1 MRIDILGPLDVH
13 TDAGDP
19 IELSGARLRA
29 LLTVLAL
36 GTGRVQTQRKLIDSL
51 WPDNPPTGGANAL
64 QALVSRLR
72 RALPEGIVESNGAGY
87 RLTLA
92 PESIDAYLFE
102 QLIAAGRN
110 TLADD
115 PRLAADTFRRALAL
129 WRGPALTD
137 VADSGAVQRAVA
149 RLNELRVS
157 ALEDLADAQ
166 LRGGNGPPDI
176 SGLQAVVAEHP
187 TRERAAHLLMQALVA
202 AGRPADALAEYDR
215 LRTTLAERLGA
226 DPGRELGDLHLR
238 ILRGDAGSPRGVAS
252 APTNLRAG
260 VTSFIGRDDDIVRVG
275 KLVSESRLVTLTGPG
290 GSGKTRLAV
299 EAARSLLHQ
308 LPDGAWLVELAA
320 LGSASAL
327 PQAILTT
334 LGLHEQAIVPR
345 ARSRIPATSWATLLG
360 ELAEHLGTSTDVLDR
375 LTGALGDKDLLLV
388 LDNCEHLV
396 DAAAAIAD
404 HLLGRCP
411 RLRILTTSREPL
423 GVTGEA
429 LRPVE
434 PLDVPA
440 QGTIAAIAATFPAV
454 RLFVDRA
461 AAAYPDFLLDDET
474 VGDVLAICR
483 ALDGM
488 PLAIELAAA
497 RLRTMT
503 LNQIACRLDDRFG
516 LLTAGSRTALP
527 RHQTLRRVVDWS
539 WDLLTD
545 DERTLL
551 RRLAYFSGGATP
563 EAAEQVLTAAG
574 HPHDDILDLLTA
586 LVDKSL
592 LVLDRNGAPRY
603 RLLETIR
610 AYGLERLAE
619 AGETDLVHR
628 AHTEYFLELAEAAE
642 PHLRTADQLIW
653 LERLDAEYEN
663 MHAALRDAIDTGDA
677 ATAVRFVGALGSYW
691 NLRGKRVD
699 GLALSDA
706 AVSLP
711 GETPEIA
718 RALAYANGGLCAYA
732 SYWPLDD
739 ERAEA
744 WFETSVRLAGQVD
757 QRRHPMLRLVQ
768 PMASM
773 AKAWKDGTSWNV
785 PDALLADPDP
795 WVRGTALLMRAY
807 SRFYSGAGHDEGASD
822 LRQSLEEFRST
833 GDRSVIAMALGAIA
847 EVESWSGDFNAAAA
861 HSRDALAL
869 VAELSSIEEM
879 TQLRIFLSRQLWLTG
894 EHDRARAELRQA
906 VQEAERSGIL
916 ENRIAA
922 RVVTAE
928 IARLSGDCATARDQL
943 HRATRLAADLRPD
956 SEHHGSLAT
965 ALGLVAAADGQI
977 EAARERHRDALDR
990 TSPSADPWVIS
1001 RTLIGIADLAMTE
1014 HRPEAA
1020 AELLGSTAA
1029 IRSVPDASAADAN
1042 RVEAAARTALGETR
1056 FAEAYERGRLAATR
1070 ERACEL
1076 ARVTLGV

>member
-1 MRIDILGPLDVH
+1 MRIGILGPLDVR
-13 TDAGDP
+13 TDTGDP

-36 GTGRVQTQRKLIDSL
+36 GTGSVQTQRKLIDSL
-51 WPDNPPTGGANAL
+51 WPDNPPAGGVNAL

-72 RALPEGIVESNGAGY
+72 RALPEGTVESNGAGY
-87 RLTLA
+87 RLALA
-92 PESIDAYLFE
+92 PESVDAHLFE

-110 TLADD
+110 ALAGD
-115 PRLAADTFRRALAL
+115 PRHAADAFRRALAL
-129 WRGPALTD
+129 WRGPALPD
-137 VADSGAVQRAVA
+137 VADSGVALPAVA
-149 RLNELRVS
+149 RLDELRVS
-157 ALEDLADAQ
+157 AIEDLVDAQ
-166 LRGGNGPPDI
+166 LRGRNGPPDI
-176 SGLQAVVAEHP
+176 SGLHAVVAEHP

-215 LRTTLAERLGA
+215 LRTTLAERLGI
-226 DPGRELGDLHLR
+226 DPSRELADLHLR
-238 ILRGDAGSPRGVAS
+238 ILRGAAEPPPSVAS
-252 APTNLRAG
+252 AATNLRAG

-345 ARSRIPATSWATLLG
+345 TRSRIPATSWATLLDQ
-360 ELAEHLGTSTDVLDR
+360 LADHLGTSTDVLDR
-375 LTGALGDKDLLLV
+375 LTGALADKDMLLV

-396 DAAAAIAD
+396 EAVAAIAD

-434 PLDVPA
+434 PLDVPSEGA
-440 QGTIAAIAATFPAV
+440 SAAIAAAYPAV

-461 AAAYPDFLLDDET
+461 AAAYPEFSLDDET
-474 VGDVLAICR
+474 VQDVLAICR

-563 EAAEQVLTAAG
+563 EAAERVMTAAG
-574 HPHDDILDLLTA
+574 HPHHDVLDLLTA

-592 LVLDRNGAPRY
+592 LVLDRDGGARY
-603 RLLETIR
+603 RLLETIK

-628 AHTEYFLELAEAAE
+628 AHTEYFLDLAEAAE
-642 PHLRTADQLIW
+642 PHLRTADQLNW
-653 LERLDAEYEN
+653 LQRLDAEYEN
-663 MHAALRDAIDTGDA
+663 IHAALRGAINAGDA
-677 ATAVRFVGALGSYW
+677 ATAVRFVGALGAYW

-699 GLALSDA
+699 GLALSNA

-744 WFETSVRLAGQVD
+744 WFETSVQLAGQVD
-757 QRRHPMLRLVQ
+757 QRQHPMLRLVL

-773 AKAWKDGTSWNV
+773 AKAWKDGTSWTV

-795 WVRGTALLMRAY
+795 WVRGTALIMRAY
-807 SRFYSGAGHDEGASD
+807 SGFYSGADHDQGASD
-822 LRQSLEEFRST
+822 LRRSLDEFRST

-847 EVESWSGDFNAAAA
+847 EVESWRGEFDAAAA
-861 HSRDALAL
+861 HSREALAL
-869 VAELSSIEEM
+869 VAELSSVEEM
-879 TQLRIFLSRQLWLTG
+879 ALQRVFLGRQLWLTG

-906 VQEAERSGIL
+906 VQEADRSGIV

-928 IARLSGDCATARDQL
+928 IARLSGDCGTARDEL
-943 HRATRLAADLRPD
+943 HRAARFAADLRPD
-956 SEHHGSLAT
+956 SEHHGSFAT

-977 EAARERHRDALDR
+977 EAAREHHRNALER
-990 TSPSADPWVIS
+990 TSPSADPWAIS
-1001 RTLIGIADLAMTE
+1001 RTLIGIADLAMADQ
-1014 HRPEAA
+1014 RPAAA
-1020 AELLGSTAA
+1020 AELLGATAA
-1029 IRSVPDASAADAN
+1029 VRGFPDSSAIDAN

-1070 ERACEL
+1070 EQACEL
-1076 ARVTLGV
+1076 ARVTLSA